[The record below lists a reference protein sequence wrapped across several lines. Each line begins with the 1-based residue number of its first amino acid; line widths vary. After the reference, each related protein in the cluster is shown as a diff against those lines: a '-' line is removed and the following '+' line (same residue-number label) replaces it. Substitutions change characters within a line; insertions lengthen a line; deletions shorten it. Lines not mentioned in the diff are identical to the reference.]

1 MRHAIDQSELGD
13 KDTAPISSLR
23 SLAALTSICGS
34 WKRTSAEQV
43 KNRDAQGMSEIS
55 SGSSLASHRRPLTS
69 HECLHIQLSM
79 SEETKRVE
87 RECVGFRVRKLNRM
101 VTAIYDGALA
111 SAGLKTS
118 QFTVLVAVSN
128 REKVR
133 PSELTKL
140 LQMDESTLSRNVE
153 RMCARGW
160 LRLEQNEDRRSHLI
174 EVTDKGQALI
184 RKCLPAWQRAQEEVS
199 QRLGADSVAAL
210 RSALRKL
217 HA

>member
-1 MRHAIDQSELGD
+1 MA
-13 KDTAPISSLR
+13 
-23 SLAALTSICGS
+23 
-34 WKRTSAEQV
+34 
-43 KNRDAQGMSEIS
+43 
-55 SGSSLASHRRPLTS
+55 
-69 HECLHIQLSM
+69 
-79 SEETKRVE
+79 EETKKVE
-87 RECVGFRVRKLNRM
+87 RECVGFRVRKLNRI

-128 REKVR
+128 RENVR

-160 LRLEQNEDRRSHLI
+160 LRLERDEDRRSHLI
-174 EVTDKGQALI
+174 EVTNKGQALI
-184 RKCLPAWQRAQEEVS
+184 RKCLPAWQQAQEEVS
-199 QRLGADSVAAL
+199 RRLGADSVAAL